1 MIASISVPLRAFLT
15 PSMPSFTLATVLA
28 SALSPKS
35 LITFSA
41 MEELQKPLYELSAA
55 AYQQAQ
61 QAQQQAGGA
70 GANAQQQ
77 TQTKDDD
84 NVVDADFKDVTDK

>member
-1 MIASISVPLRAFLT
+1 
-15 PSMPSFTLATVLA
+15 
-28 SALSPKS
+28 
-35 LITFSA
+35 

-61 QAQQQAGGA
+61 QAQQQADGA
-70 GANAQQQ
+70 GANAPQQ
-77 TQTKDDD
+77 THTKDDD

>member
-1 MIASISVPLRAFLT
+1 MLVNTNA
-15 PSMPSFTLATVLA
+15 ATVA
-28 SALSPKS
+28 KVNEGIEGVKNALKGTD
-35 LITFSA
+35 IEAIKKAT
-41 MEELQKPLYELSAA
+41 EELQKPLYELSAT

-70 GANAQQQ
+70 NAGAGQQT

>member
-1 MIASISVPLRAFLT
+1 M
-15 PSMPSFTLATVLA
+15 
-28 SALSPKS
+28 ALKA
-35 LITFSA
+35 LKNALKGTDIEAIKKA

-61 QAQQQAGGA
+61 QAQQAQQQAGGAA